1 MKKLLEVKK
10 QIGVLAKNAK
20 NPFFKSQY
28 LDLHDLLTAVEPL
41 LHEQGLILLQ
51 PIKDNKVYSCIY
63 DAESSTMLIDSSI
76 DLPEIN
82 DPQKLGSA
90 ITYFRRYTLKSLL
103 SISEVDDDGNLASK
117 GASKPTLPNLPT
129 KKPKKEPIKIE
140 TFTKGIQKADGNPS
154 MLKKLIEKF
163 DLTIEQKD
171 QIFQECLTKA
181 GADVEKLKAI
191 GDSLELTK
199 DQTDQVLDIINFKP
213 E

>member
-51 PIKDNKVYSCIY
+51 PIKDNKVCSCIY
-63 DAESSTMLIDSSI
+63 DAETSAMLIDSSI
-76 DLPEIN
+76 DLPNIS

-103 SISEVDDDGNLASK
+103 SISEVDDDGNLASRPVNK
-117 GASKPTLPNLPT
+117 PTSKP
-129 KKPKKEPIKIE
+129 PINPE
-140 TFTKGIQKADGNPS
+140 LFSQGIQKADGNPS
-154 MLKKLIEKF
+154 MFKKLIEKF

-171 QIFQECLTKA
+171 QIFQECVIKA
-181 GADVEKLKAI
+181 GSDIDKLKAI
-191 GDSLELTK
+191 GSSLELTK
-199 DQTDQVLDIINFKP
+199 DQTDEILDIINFKANL
-213 E
+213 

>member
-10 QIGVLAKNAK
+10 QIGVLAKNSK

-51 PIKDNKVYSCIY
+51 PIKDNKVYSCIF
-63 DAESSTMLIDSSI
+63 DSETSTMLIDSSI
-76 DLPEIN
+76 DLPNIS

-103 SISEVDDDGNLASK
+103 SISEVDDDGNLASRPVN
-117 GASKPTLPNLPT
+117 KPT
-129 KKPKKEPIKIE
+129 PKSPINPE
-140 TFTKGIQKADGNPS
+140 LFSQGIQKADGNPS
-154 MLKKLIEKF
+154 MFKKLIEKF

-171 QIFQECLTKA
+171 QIFQECVIKA
-181 GADVEKLKAI
+181 GSDIDKLKAI
-191 GDSLELTK
+191 GSSLELTK
-199 DQTDQVLDIINFKP
+199 EQTDEILDIINFKANL
-213 E
+213 

>member
-51 PIKDNKVYSCIY
+51 PIKDNKVCSCIY
-63 DAESSTMLIDSSI
+63 DSETSTMLIDSSI
-76 DLPEIN
+76 DLPNIT

-103 SISEVDDDGNLASK
+103 SISEVDDDGNLASRPVN
-117 GASKPTLPNLPT
+117 KPT
-129 KKPKKEPIKIE
+129 PKSPINPE
-140 TFTKGIQKADGNPS
+140 LFSQGIQKADGNPT
-154 MLKKLIEKF
+154 MFKKLIEKF

-171 QIFQECLTKA
+171 QIFQECVIKA
-181 GADVEKLKAI
+181 GSDIDKLKAI
-191 GDSLELTK
+191 GSSLELTK
-199 DQTDQVLDIINFKP
+199 DQTDEILDIINFKANL
-213 E
+213 

>member
-41 LHEQGLILLQ
+41 LHDQGLILLQ

-63 DAESSTMLIDSSI
+63 DTENSTMLIDSSI
-76 DLPEIN
+76 DLPDIS

-103 SISEVDDDGNLASK
+103 SISEVDDDANLASK
-117 GASKPTLPNLPT
+117 GASKPTTKPT
-129 KKPKKEPIKIE
+129 TPQAPPQKIAITPE
-140 TFTKGIQKADGNPS
+140 TFAKAVTKADGDPKS
-154 MLKKLIEKF
+154 FKLLMDKF
-163 DLTIEQKD
+163 DLSVEQKD

-181 GADVEKLKAI
+181 GADFEKLKQI
-191 GDSLELTK
+191 GDSLPLTK
-199 DQTDQVLDIINFKP
+199 DQADQILDIINFQP
-213 E
+213 